1 MTALQSWLLAAA
13 VVTWLLCLQGCAV
26 AVGAAGGALVTSQI
40 CRHPATAHSNAWLCG
55 QR

>member
-1 MTALQSWLLAAA
+1 MTSRKAFALSALILLSW
-13 VVTWLLCLQGCAV
+13 VCLHGCAV